1 MENDPE
7 PRGPRAPQLDAPT
20 LGAFVAR
27 VRAER
32 ALTQRQLAERL
43 YVSDK
48 TVSKWERGL
57 SLPSVPL
64 LMPLADA
71 LGLSISEL
79 MACEEAPHEERLGRA
94 EADRLIATSL
104 DLSQA
109 ALTGRQ
115 RALRCVAFAATVAV
129 WGLLTARVAFSR
141 ELDLLLSGLADP
153 AVTGGL
159 LMLVALAWFSF
170 FCRETLPGYYD
181 ENRISFVTQG
191 PFRMNLGCLMRVHN
205 GNWPAICRA
214 ARWSAAAAA
223 VALPALELAL
233 GDVLP
238 NTTVGLLGC
247 AVFFVPILVAGKLNE

>member
-1 MENDPE
+1 MPDETPA
-7 PRGPRAPQLDAPT
+7 APLDAAT
-20 LGAFVAR
+20 LGAFVSR

-32 ALTQRQLAERL
+32 GLTQRQLAERL

-64 LMPLADA
+64 LVPLADA

-79 MACEEAPHEERLGRA
+79 MTCEEAPAERTLERA
-94 EADRLIATSL
+94 DADRLIAGAL
-104 DLSQA
+104 GLSGTA
-109 ALTGRQ
+109 PTRRQ
-115 RALRCVAFAATVAV
+115 RAARLTAFAATTIAWAALTVPVARLRSLDTLAA
-129 WGLLTARVAFSR
+129 GLS
-141 ELDLLLSGLADP
+141 DP

-181 ENRISFVTQG
+181 ENSLSFVAQG
-191 PFRMNLGCLMRVHN
+191 PFRMNLGCLVRVHN

-214 ARWSAAAAA
+214 ARWGAGVAA
-223 VALPALELAL
+223 VLLPALELGL
-233 GDVLP
+233 GSVLP
-238 NTTVGLLGC
+238 DAAVVLLGC
-247 AVFFVPILVAGKLNE
+247 AVFLVPVLVAGKLNE